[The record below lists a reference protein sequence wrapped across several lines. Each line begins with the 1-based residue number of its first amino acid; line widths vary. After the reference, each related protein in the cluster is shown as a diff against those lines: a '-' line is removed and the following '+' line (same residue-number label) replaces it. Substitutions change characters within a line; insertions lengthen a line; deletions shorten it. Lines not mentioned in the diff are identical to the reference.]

1 MVYLPLL
8 AIEGGL
14 SAKAAEVGKQFGFNG
29 WLFLSQAFSFSV
41 VCILLYKFA
50 YKPILEVLEQR
61 RLKIEQS
68 LTEAAR
74 IKEELAATERR
85 QGELIAKA
93 SAESQRMIEEARVAA
108 KSFQEKQTQQ
118 AIVEAERIIAQ
129 AREASKLDHD
139 RMLVDLK
146 REVARLVVDT
156 TAKVSGKVLT
166 SDDQRRLSEE
176 AAREVAA

>member
-61 RLKIEQS
+61 RLKIEQG
-68 LTEAAR
+68 LTDAAR
-74 IKEELAATERR
+74 IKEELAATEKR

-93 SAESQRMIEEARVAA
+93 SAESQRMIEEARAAA

-129 AREASKLDHD
+129 AREASKLDHE

-166 SDDQRRLSEE
+166 ADDQRRLSEE